1 MSSKILDGSFL
12 PFDSAQADTEIICR
26 KDTKTQNFRQM
37 PSPDCSGNPFLLV
50 PFDFDKGDNKR

>member
-26 KDTKTQNFRQM
+26 KDTKTQKFRQM
-37 PSPDCSGNPFLLV
+37 PSPD
-50 PFDFDKGDNKR
+50 